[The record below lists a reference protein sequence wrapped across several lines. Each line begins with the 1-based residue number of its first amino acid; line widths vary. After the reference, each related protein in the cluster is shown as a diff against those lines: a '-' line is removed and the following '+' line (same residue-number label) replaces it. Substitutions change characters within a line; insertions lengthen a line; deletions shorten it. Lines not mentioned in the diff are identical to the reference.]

1 MKSYRPW
8 SPSQSFLLPP
18 SPEEWLPEG
27 HLAYFI
33 LDVLEALDIGVIERV
48 IQGKDARG
56 ERPYAPRMMLGLLIY
71 GYCVGTC
78 SSRRIER
85 ATYDNI
91 AFRVIAAGSHPHF
104 TRISDFRKR
113 HLRALKGIFLQVLQ
127 LCQKAGLVKLGHVA
141 LDGTKMQGNA
151 SKHKAMSYER
161 MCKTERELKQEIE
174 ALLSQAA
181 QLDEAEDAEHGRGQ
195 QEQDIPAELVRREE
209 RLARIAAA
217 KAILESE
224 AKKTRAEALL
234 DQAENRIKSA
244 QGHDVAKVKSAQMT
258 AAAACLDKA
267 KKLGEEVFND
277 DDDGAPPTG
286 GNKTPE
292 GLPTHRI
299 PADATGAPQG
309 KAQYNFTDPDSRIQ
323 KSNGTFLQGYN
334 CQVAV
339 DSAHQVIVA
348 QAITNHAA
356 DNHNM
361 APMLDE
367 LVRNCGEA
375 PDVVTADTGYWNA
388 SVLKDTA
395 HLKSDIYIAL
405 GREKKSGESA
415 SDEAPAGARALMRKK
430 LHTKQGKAI
439 YARRKAIVEPVH
451 GNIKESQRYRR
462 FLLRGM
468 ECVAAEFS
476 LLTTGHNLLKLFR
489 SGIPL
494 QSILAAA

>member
-27 HLAYFI
+27 HLAYFV
-33 LDVLEALDIGVIERV
+33 LDVLKSLDIGLIEQA
-48 IQGKDARG
+48 IQSKDARG

-78 SSRRIER
+78 SSRRIEQ

-113 HLRALKGIFLQVLQ
+113 HLRALKGIFLQVLK

-141 LDGTKMQGNA
+141 LDGTKIQGNA

-161 MCKTERELKQEIE
+161 MGKTEQDLKKEID
-174 ALLSQAA
+174 ALLAQAQRA
-181 QLDEAEDAEHGRGQ
+181 DDAEDAEHGRGQ
-195 QEQDIPAELVRREE
+195 QKQDIPAELARREE
-209 RLARIAAA
+209 RLARIEAA
-217 KAILESE
+217 KAALEAE
-224 AKKTRAEALL
+224 AKKTRAEELL
-234 DQAENRIKSA
+234 DQAGNRIKSA
-244 QGHDVAKVKSAQMT
+244 KEHDAESVKSTQMT
-258 AAAACLDKA
+258 VAAACLDKA
-267 KKLGEEVFND
+267 QKLRKEILDDHND
-277 DDDGAPPTG
+277 DIDPPTG
-286 GNKTPE
+286 GDKTPE
-292 GLPTHRI
+292 GLLTHRV
-299 PADATGAPQG
+299 PADADGLPKS

-323 KSNGTFLQGYN
+323 KSNGAFLQGYN
-334 CQVAV
+334 CQAAV
-339 DSAHQVIVA
+339 DSAHQIIVA
-348 QAITNHAA
+348 QAVTNNAA
-356 DNHNM
+356 DNYNL

-367 LVRNCGEA
+367 LVRNCGAE

-388 SVLKDTA
+388 SVLRDTE

-405 GREKKSGESA
+405 GRESKAAK
-415 SDEAPAGARALMRKK
+415 APPTNAPGGARALMRRK
-430 LHTKQGKAI
+430 LDSEQGKAI

-468 ECVAAEFS
+468 QAVAAEFS
-476 LLTTGHNLLKLFR
+476 LLTAGHNLLKLFR

-494 QSILAAA
+494 HAVLAA